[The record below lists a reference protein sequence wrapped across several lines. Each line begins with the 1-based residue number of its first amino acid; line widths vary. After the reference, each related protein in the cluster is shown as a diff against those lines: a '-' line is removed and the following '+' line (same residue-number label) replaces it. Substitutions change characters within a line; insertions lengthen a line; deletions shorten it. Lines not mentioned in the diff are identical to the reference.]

1 MNLIKS
7 EIEKPVNMEN
17 KLPAYT
23 HENIELT
30 TRLEQLRLEFLEL
43 FTRHKDMVENESAI
57 LTSLYLQKLGHLQ
70 LELLQKQTEAARL
83 KMKMNLIQAAINR
96 DEQPNLHAIENLIN
110 KQMQDYYAQIEAQ
123 AAALN
128 EAREVLSHLI
138 PEEEAAKLKEVF
150 RVLCKKLHPDLNPN
164 QTEEEKD
171 LFVRVKSAYDLNQL
185 GELQKILLYFENSK
199 KEKLPLVS
207 VDEKRKQIRH
217 LEENIAGLKSKI
229 EQLKQSF
236 PFTIE
241 ELIFDEEY
249 ILQRQEE
256 TKTQIKTS
264 EDEIVKYQTIINIMT
279 DE

>member
-1 MNLIKS
+1 MNT
-7 EIEKPVNMEN
+7 
-17 KLPAYT
+17 LPAFT
-23 HENIELT
+23 DEHKELT

-96 DEQPNLHAIENLIN
+96 DEQPNLQAIEKLVNS
-110 KQMQDYYAQIEAQ
+110 KMRDYYAQIEAQ

-138 PEEEAAKLKEVF
+138 PEEETAKLKEIF

>member
-1 MNLIKS
+1 MNT
-7 EIEKPVNMEN
+7 
-17 KLPAYT
+17 LPAFT
-23 HENIELT
+23 DEHKELT

-199 KEKLPLVS
+199 KEKVPSVS
-207 VDEKRKQIRH
+207 IDEKRKQIRH
-217 LEENIAGLKSKI
+217 LEENIASLKSKI

-249 ILQRQEE
+249 ILQRQNEI
-256 TKTQIKTS
+256 KTQIKTS
-264 EDEIVKYQTIINIMT
+264 EGEIVKYQTIINIMT

>member
-1 MNLIKS
+1 LNKYFKSKNKMNT
-7 EIEKPVNMEN
+7 
-17 KLPAYT
+17 LPAFT
-23 HENIELT
+23 DEHKELT